1 MANIRLATAAD
12 AEGALE
18 IYAPIV
24 SDTAISFELVPPSVE
39 EMGERIETTVANL
52 PWLVAEVEQNIV
64 GYAYASRHRER
75 AAYQW
80 SVDVSV
86 YVNENARRQG
96 VARALYRALLD
107 ILTELGYCTAF
118 AGIALPNDASVGFH
132 EAIGFRPVG
141 VYRSVGYKLGTWHDV
156 GWWQRALREYP
167 SNPVPPQTMREYRND
182 TSGSDNV

>member
-1 MANIRLATAAD
+1 MANIRLAKPTDAD
-12 AEGALE
+12 GVLE

-39 EMGERIETTVANL
+39 EMRERIETTLATF
-52 PWLVAEVEQNIV
+52 PWLVAEAEQKII

-86 YVNENARRQG
+86 YVNDDARRQG

-107 ILTELGYCTAF
+107 MVRELGYCTAF
-118 AGIALPNDASVGFH
+118 AGIALPNEASVGFH
-132 EAIGFRPVG
+132 EAMGFTPVG
-141 VYRSVGYKLGTWHDV
+141 IYRNVGFKLGRWHDV
-156 GWWQRALREYP
+156 GWWQLVLREYP
-167 SNPVPPQTMREYRND
+167 VRPEPPRAMREYRND
-182 TSGSDNV
+182 TSGGDDV